1 VKANGEHLNQHVH
14 PIIIYAEIC
23 VFVSGGEV
31 DEFEG
36 EKVEDALDVEQ
47 VLKGEDVD
55 RHQHD
60 VEVCH

>member
-36 EKVEDALDVEQ
+36 GKMRLM
-47 VLKGEDVD
+47 LS
-55 RHQHD
+55 RF
-60 VEVCH
+60 